1 MESRKNSIE
10 NSEKN
15 QNEDSLI
22 PIPEICKDCLIIV
35 EFLILF
41 IFLFIAYLSRWR
53 RNIIQKDQMTED
65 FEKLMERANQ
75 IKDE

>member
-15 QNEDSLI
+15 QNEDSWI

>member
-1 MESRKNSIE
+1 MESRKNTIE
-10 NSEKN
+10 NKEN
-15 QNEDSLI
+15 QNEDSWI
-22 PIPEICKDCLIIV
+22 PIPEICKDCLIIL

-53 RNIIQKDQMTED
+53 RNIIEKDQMTED

>member
-1 MESRKNSIE
+1 MESRKNTIE
-10 NSEKN
+10 NSENKN
-15 QNEDSLI
+15 EESWI

-53 RNIIQKDQMTED
+53 RNIIEKDQMTED

>member
-1 MESRKNSIE
+1 MESRKNTIE
-10 NSEKN
+10 NSENKKD
-15 QNEDSLI
+15 ESWI
-22 PIPEICKDCLIIV
+22 PIPEICKDCLIIL

-53 RNIIQKDQMTED
+53 RNIIKKDQMTED

-75 IKDE
+75 IKDD

>member
-1 MESRKNSIE
+1 MESRKNTIE
-10 NSEKN
+10 NSENKN
-15 QNEDSLI
+15 EESWI
-22 PIPEICKDCLIIV
+22 PIPEICKDCLIIL

-53 RNIIQKDQMTED
+53 RNIIKKDQMTED

>member
-10 NSEKN
+10 NKEN
-15 QNEDSLI
+15 QNEDSWI

-53 RNIIQKDQMTED
+53 RNIIEKDQMTED

>member
-1 MESRKNSIE
+1 MESRKNTIE
-10 NSEKN
+10 NSENKN
-15 QNEDSLI
+15 EESWI
-22 PIPEICKDCLIIV
+22 PIPEICKDCLIIL

-53 RNIIQKDQMTED
+53 RNIIEKDQMTED

>member
-10 NSEKN
+10 NKEN
-15 QNEDSLI
+15 QNEDSWI
-22 PIPEICKDCLIIV
+22 PIPEICKDCLIIL

-53 RNIIQKDQMTED
+53 RNIIEKDQMTED

>member
-15 QNEDSLI
+15 QNEDSWI
-22 PIPEICKDCLIIV
+22 PIPEIFKDCLIIF

-53 RNIIQKDQMTED
+53 RNIIKKDQMTED

-75 IKDE
+75 IKDD

>member
-1 MESRKNSIE
+1 MESRKNTIE
-10 NSEKN
+10 NKEN
-15 QNEDSLI
+15 QNEESWI
-22 PIPEICKDCLIIV
+22 PIPEICKDCLIIL

-53 RNIIQKDQMTED
+53 RNIIEKDQMTED